1 MMTIYVVLRS
11 NVHADRCVFNTT
23 ESMGGYLSRERA
35 EEKMMG
41 LVSEE
46 KACLEIPFDPA
57 DYREE
62 YTPDHWEAWQDGY
75 AAGWFVRYEIV
86 PVKCEVTP

>member
-1 MMTIYVVLRS
+1 MTIYVILYS
-11 NVHADRCVFNTT
+11 SADADKGIFNTA

-35 EEKMMG
+35 QEVFSF
-41 LVSEE
+41 LVSEM
-46 KACLEIPFDPA
+46 KNRMEIPFDPA

-86 PVKCEVTP
+86 PVECEAAS